1 MFKDI
6 FYENEFLD
14 EMVCFG
20 INCILFVEV
29 VYIDV
34 RLREV
39 AIVVCFLVLIIGIG
53 LYFKV
58 VIGMYDVK
66 IVVVNV

>member
-39 AIVVCFLVLIIGIG
+39 AIVICFLVLIIGIG